1 MRKEILDANPGAGS
15 AVRRIRGLSREI
27 GFALALTA
35 AAAAS
40 LVAPADRSEP
50 DTSAVVLG
58 KVENPI
64 HVSGQP

>member
-40 LVAPADRSEP
+40 LMATAQRREP
-50 DTSAVVLG
+50 EISAVALG

-64 HVSGQP
+64 NVSNQP